1 MLMPG
6 DAVYSVVATPSL
18 VPVPYELQP
27 YSPVAVIPAGTSL
40 AAQKTRLVDP
50 VSIIMG

>member
-6 DAVYSVVATPSL
+6 DAVYSVVAAPSL

-27 YSPVAVIPAGTSL
+27 YLPVAVIAAGTLL
-40 AAQKTRLVDP
+40 AAQKMKLVDP